1 MRRER
6 VSELKR
12 GLAALGIAV
21 AVVAPA
27 ACSGDEDASTP
38 TGPTTTLISPI
49 VPVSTTEPPM
59 RQAGPMPTSAD
70 GLPLLSPVESYPV
83 LKVDQDAP
91 IALAPADPAATGDLA
106 PRVRFADDGSV
117 EVLDM
122 VALTANAYGV
132 EGQVRWSVP
141 LPPDIE
147 GRHPVSMKM
156 GPDSVLYVSYLN
168 DVDRTLALAAVATSG
183 ERGGQVLGTWATEWI
198 CAEGACGDFVLGP
211 SGIPISTDGTRI
223 ATYVDRL
230 GQATGLTSTEPAR
243 PLQEST
249 PGAPMPGTWTVTD
262 AAGETLS
269 SLRTTVQLDARS
281 WSFEAMGVRLVEGA
295 YATFTAEHDG
305 SVVSTVRV
313 SSDANGQGLLLWLDL
328 LPDGTVSAFAF
339 PDGLTDVLAARI
351 VDGQRFAIVRDT
363 NGLRVLRL
371 VTV

>member
-27 ACSGDEDASTP
+27 ACSGDDEASTS

-49 VPVSTTEPPM
+49 VPVSTTEPPL
-59 RQAGPMPTSAD
+59 RAAGPMPTAESGA
-70 GLPLLSPVESYPV
+70 PLLSPVESYPV
-83 LKVDQDAP
+83 LTVDQDVP
-91 IALAPADPAATGDLA
+91 IALAPADPASSGDHE

-141 LPPDIE
+141 LPADVE

-156 GPDSVLYVSYLN
+156 GPDSVLYVAYLN

-183 ERGGQVLGTWATEWI
+183 ERGGQVLGTWPTEWI

-211 SGIPISTDGTRI
+211 SGIPISTDGTRV
-223 ATYVDRL
+223 ASYVDRL
-230 GQATGLTSTEPAR
+230 GQATGLTSTEPPR
-243 PLQEST
+243 PLQESA
-249 PGAPMPGTWTVTD
+249 PGPAMPGTWTVAD
-262 AAGETLS
+262 AAGATLS
-269 SLRTTVQLDARS
+269 SWRTTVQLEARS
-281 WSFEAMGVRLVEGA
+281 WSFEAMGVRFVEGS
-295 YATFTAEHDG
+295 YATFTAENDG
-305 SVVSTVRV
+305 SVVSTVLV
-313 SSDANGQGLLLWLDL
+313 TSDANQPGLLLWLDL
-328 LPDGTVSAFAF
+328 LPDGSVSASAF
-339 PDGLTDVLAARI
+339 PPGLTDVLAARI

-371 VTV
+371 VTA